1 MDAGKGIAFLGTE
14 GPPEGA
20 ASVMLAMRSVL
31 FEVDRK
37 WNP

>member
-20 ASVMLAMRSVL
+20 ASVTLAMRSVL
-31 FEVDRK
+31 FGDDRK
-37 WNP
+37 WKP